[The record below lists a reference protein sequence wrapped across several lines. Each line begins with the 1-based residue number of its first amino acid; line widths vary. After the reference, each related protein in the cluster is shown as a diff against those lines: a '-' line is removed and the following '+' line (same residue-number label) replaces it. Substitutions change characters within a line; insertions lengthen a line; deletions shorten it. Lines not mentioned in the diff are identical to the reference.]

1 MGRTGTGARTACRFS
16 SNSPVK
22 GRSKTVHPE
31 PVLPLTFN
39 RFSIDP
45 PPSSAPL
52 RLLRAQISETVHLP
66 PDSFKLIH
74 AGALLKDDD
83 APISA
88 YSIRPNSSITILP
101 HASLPTKDSLP
112 PPRDEQSIIS
122 LIHAHLATVRDGLSP
137 AVDLFQTSPSPKE
150 HSRLGELLLQSLL
163 RLDGI
168 ATEPDWEHARR
179 ERKAAVR
186 EVQDLLD
193 RLDGAW
199 AEIQNPTL

>member
-1 MGRTGTGARTACRFS
+1 MPLLLKLAR
-16 SNSPVK
+16 
-22 GRSKTVHPE
+22 E
-31 PVLPLTFN
+31 
-39 RFSIDP
+39 RFSIDSP
-45 PPSSAPL
+45 PPSATL
-52 RLLRAQISETVHLP
+52 RQLRTQIADTVHLP

-88 YSIRPNSSITILP
+88 YSIRSNSSITILP
-101 HASLPTKDSLP
+101 HTPLPTKDSLP

-122 LIHAHLATVRDGLSP
+122 TIHSNLAAVRDALSP
-137 AVDLFQTSPSPKE
+137 AVDLFRDSPSKKE

-168 ATEPDWEHARR
+168 ATEPDWDHARR

-199 AEIQNPTL
+199 AEIQNSTR

>member
-1 MGRTGTGARTACRFS
+1 MPLLLKLAR
-16 SNSPVK
+16 
-22 GRSKTVHPE
+22 E
-31 PVLPLTFN
+31 
-39 RFSIDP
+39 RFSIDSP
-45 PPSSAPL
+45 PPSAPL
-52 RLLRAQISETVHLP
+52 RQLRAQIADTVHLP
-66 PDSFKLIH
+66 PDSFKLIY

-83 APISA
+83 APLSA
-88 YSIRPNSSITILP
+88 YSLRPNSSITILP
-101 HASLPTKDSLP
+101 HNPLPAKDSSLP
-112 PPRDEQSIIS
+112 PPREEQSIIS
-122 LIHAHLATVRDGLSP
+122 LIHSHLAAVRDALSP
-137 AVDLFQTSPSPKE
+137 AVDLFQASPTSKE

-199 AEIQNPTL
+199 AEIQNSTL